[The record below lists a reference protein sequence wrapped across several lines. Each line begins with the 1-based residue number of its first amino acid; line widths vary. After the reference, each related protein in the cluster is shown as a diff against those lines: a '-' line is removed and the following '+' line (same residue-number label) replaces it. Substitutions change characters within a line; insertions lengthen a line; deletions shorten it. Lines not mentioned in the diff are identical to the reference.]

1 MLLVPFIFF
10 IFRKRLYSWSRPSKH
25 LPRPGRH
32 DSEMEIS
39 GMATIA
45 FSQDL
50 SWFQGNI
57 VNPQSDTFII
67 RGRLINE
74 SSDVDIIEKETEE
87 KYKNLSQDNSLV
99 FDSSSPNN
107 SLISDVRYNYQ

>member
-1 MLLVPFIFF
+1 MLLVSFIC
-10 IFRKRLYSWSRPSKH
+10 RKRLYSWSRPSKH

-57 VNPQSDTFII
+57 VNPQSDTFTI

-74 SSDVDIIEKETEE
+74 SSDVDIIEKDTEE
-87 KYKNLSQDNSLV
+87 KYSLCQDNSLV
-99 FDSSSPNN
+99 FDSISPNN
-107 SLISDVRYNYQ
+107 SLISDVRYNYR